1 MKYDTKTDIR
11 PDVTKIIVE
20 KCPVCGEAMIAG
32 GICDAC
38 GYSDGPGPDIATGQE
53 EHPL

>member
-1 MKYDTKTDIR
+1 MDYDTKTEIK
-11 PDVTKIIVE
+11 PGMEKIIVE
-20 KCPVCGEAMIAG
+20 KCPVCGEAMAAG

-38 GYSDGPGPDIATGQE
+38 GYSDGPQGSITGQE